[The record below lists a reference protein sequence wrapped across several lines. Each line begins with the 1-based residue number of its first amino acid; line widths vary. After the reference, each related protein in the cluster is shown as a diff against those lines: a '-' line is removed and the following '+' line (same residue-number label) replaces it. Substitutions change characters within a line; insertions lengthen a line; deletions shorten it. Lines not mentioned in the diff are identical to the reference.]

1 VSIPTARWPSSGE
14 VHRLDP
20 RVIGTRLVTLS
31 ALRNQIGLLVS
42 LLAVLGLRGGV
53 RVAGLVA
60 VLVAIGAVS
69 AGRAGVEWMM
79 FSYAVDRDRLVVRR
93 GMFRRSLTV
102 VPLDRIRGVDVH
114 ASPLQRLLGIAVV
127 RVDAAATGGNRD
139 EAVLDAVSRQEA
151 QRLRRVLLREVA
163 EGAATVAPASAA
175 GVAAAAATAELGV
188 VLARLRP
195 GWLVYAPLVGSYLLA
210 PVAAFIAAQQLLDEL
225 RIPLP
230 AGITRLLDGRLAV
243 QRPDP
248 RLVAA
253 AVAAAIAV
261 CVAGA
266 VAAAAVANWGF
277 TLTRRGGALV
287 SERGLLS
294 RRQVSLEQARIRGYA
309 LAEPLPL
316 RAVGAARLIAL
327 VTGLGG
333 ENSRRAQLLPL
344 GPAGVAR
351 EVAAAAVLP
360 FTTPLRRHPA
370 AARRRRLARAT
381 LPWLLLTVPLALLHL
396 WPAVAVAGGLAVLGL
411 PLGIDRYRGLGHAL
425 DSAAVSVRSGSLR
438 RRQVVLERRGVVG
451 WRIRQSVFQR
461 RAGLATLTVAT
472 GAGTGGYDIVDLAAP
487 AAVALIAEVS
497 PQHVPAHTPPGEDH
511 RTIG

>member
-1 VSIPTARWPSSGE
+1 MPARVLAE
-14 VHRLDP
+14 AETRRLDP

-42 LLAVLGLRGGV
+42 LLALLGLRGGV
-53 RVAGLVA
+53 RVVGLVG

-69 AGRAGVEWMM
+69 AGRAAVEWLTS
-79 FSYAVDRDRLVVRR
+79 SYAIDQDRLVVRR
-93 GMFRRSLTV
+93 GALRRSLTV

-114 ASPLQRLLGIAVV
+114 ATALQRLLGIAVV

-163 EGAATVAPASAA
+163 AGPVPVPTPTAAVAGQPAQGA
-175 GVAAAAATAELGV
+175 

-210 PVAAFIAAQQLLDEL
+210 PVAAFLAAQQLVDEL
-225 RIPLP
+225 HIPLP
-230 AGITRLLDGRLAV
+230 AGVTRLLDGRLDGV
-243 QRPDP
+243 QPDP
-248 RLVAA
+248 LLVAA
-253 AVAAAIAV
+253 AVAAVTAV
-261 CVAGA
+261 CVLGA
-266 VAAAAVANWGF
+266 VATAAVANWGF
-277 TLTRRGGALV
+277 TLTRRGPALV

-294 RRQVSLEQARIRGYA
+294 RRQVSLERARIRGYA
-309 LAEPLPL
+309 LVEPLPL
-316 RAVGAARLIAL
+316 RAVGAARLLAL

-351 EVAAAAVLP
+351 EVAAVAVLP
-360 FTTPLRRHPA
+360 FTTPLRRHPT
-370 AARRRRLARAT
+370 AARQRRLARAV
-381 LPWLLLTVPLALLHL
+381 LPWLLLAVPLALLHL
-396 WPAVAVAGGLAVLGL
+396 WPAVAAAGTLAVLGV
-411 PLGIDRYRGLGHAL
+411 PLGLDRYRGLGHAL
-425 DSAAVSVRSGSLR
+425 DPAAVSVRSGSLR

-451 WRIRQSVFQR
+451 WRIRQSLFQR

-472 GAGTGGYDIVDLAAP
+472 GAGAGGYDIVDLAAP
-487 AAVALIAEVS
+487 AAVALIAEVT
-497 PQHVPAHTPPGEDH
+497 PQHVPAQHVPAQTSPGDGDQAA
-511 RTIG
+511 IG